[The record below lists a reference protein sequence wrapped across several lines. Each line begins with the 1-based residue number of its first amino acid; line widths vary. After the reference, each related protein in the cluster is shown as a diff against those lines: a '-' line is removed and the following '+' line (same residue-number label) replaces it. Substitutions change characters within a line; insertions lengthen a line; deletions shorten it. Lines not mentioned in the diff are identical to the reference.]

1 MIKRNGQKIAAI
13 AIASILVGQNV
24 QPIIAMGTQTK
35 TNTVEQ
41 TASEESVTSSEET
54 TETVTKEETTAQD
67 VSEEAETTEEVEAKA
82 TNKKA
87 TVDFSIMAISD
98 LHANLMNYDYYT
110 GGTTNNSG
118 LVKVSTLIN
127 QATNKKATVDFS
139 IMAISDLHANLMNYD
154 YYTGGTTN
162 NSGLVKVSTLINQY
176 KEKVDKKKD
185 DKTIDNAFVV
195 DNGDTIEGTPLA
207 NFFAKKNPVKPGT
220 QYPVYK
226 ALEEL
231 GFDATTI
238 GNHELNYGLD
248 FIKQITNDNKSMAT
262 VCANVNDAKTGKPVF
277 DPYKIIE
284 EKVIDSNGEERTLKI
299 GVTGVVPPQV
309 MNWDALL
316 LRGKIN
322 VNDMTESVK
331 KYVPQMKADG
341 ADIVLVLAHTGYGDE
356 NTPNVK
362 NKENAGFDIA
372 NVDGVDLVIGGHV
385 HRSFKK
391 EVKKADGDT
400 VQYIQPLNNGRELG
414 VAELKIDVEEKD
426 GKVEYKINDAE
437 TKIDTVSAKDVP
449 NDEVLVQK
457 VKEYHDATE
466 NYVNTKSGEIT
477 KDLNSFFTLVADDAS
492 VQIVTDAQRKFV
504 EQSIKDGEESLVK
517 YKDLPLLSAGAPFKA
532 GSSAENY
539 VDIKTDAQRKFVEQ
553 SIKDGEES
561 LVKYKDLPLLSAGAP
576 FKAGSSAENYV
587 DIKAGGLALKDLS
600 NLYKYDNTL
609 TVIKLKGKDIKEWLE
624 MSAVMFNTID
634 TNSKEEQDL
643 INRDFPTFNYDVIDG
658 VNYEIDVTQKPRY
671 DKDGNLINA
680 NSERIYNLTYNRKA
694 IDLEQDFLIATN
706 NYRAGGNG
714 FPWNGRQEIVYS
726 GTYEN
731 RQALADYIEAAGKL
745 EPTVDNNWKFKS
757 VDTDA
762 KVIFTS
768 HENGVNYLGA
778 YPQIKAGENIGDK
791 LVKYNY
797 DLSYVAPEENTK
809 PENNESNTN
818 KPEDNTNKPENNT
831 NNNTNNNT
839 DNPKTGDVSIM
850 GYVLL
855 GGAAATG
862 LAVTG
867 LKRKRK

>member
-1 MIKRNGQKIAAI
+1 MIKKNGQKIAAL
-13 AIASILVGQNV
+13 AIAATIIGQNV
-24 QPIIAMGTQTK
+24 QPILAIENVVNQLSETQQTIEK
-35 TNTVEQ
+35 VEN
-41 TASEESVTSSEET
+41 SNTSSEEVG
-54 TETVTKEETTAQD
+54 ETSQEESKGENAEEVVTNEAKQEASEEETDLSKEETKD
-67 VSEEAETTEEVEAKA
+67 AK
-82 TNKKA
+82 KKA
-87 TVDFSIMAISD
+87 SVDFSIMAISD

-110 GGTTNNSG
+110 GGTTNS
-118 LVKVSTLIN
+118 
-127 QATNKKATVDFS
+127 
-139 IMAISDLHANLMNYD
+139 
-154 YYTGGTTN
+154 
-162 NSGLVKVSTLINQY
+162 SGLVKVSTLINQY
-176 KEKVDKKKD
+176 KDKVDKKKD
-185 DKTIDNAFVV
+185 DKKIDNALVV

-207 NFFAKKNPVKPGT
+207 NFFAKKKPVQPGT

-226 ALEEL
+226 ALEEV

-248 FIKQITNDNKSMAT
+248 FIKQITNDNNSMAT

-277 DPYKIIE
+277 DPYKIVE

-299 GVTGVVPPQV
+299 GITGVVPPQV

-316 LRGKIN
+316 LKGKIN

-331 KYVPQMKADG
+331 KYVPQMKAEG

-356 NTPNVK
+356 NTPNAK
-362 NKENAGFDIA
+362 NKENAGYDIA
-372 NVDGVDLVIGGHV
+372 NVEGVDLVIGGHV

-391 EVKKADGDT
+391 EVKKANGDI

-414 VAELKIDVEEKD
+414 VAELKIDLEENN

-437 TKIDTVSAKDVP
+437 SKIDTVSVKDVP

-466 NYVNTKSGEIT
+466 NYVNTPSGEIT

-504 EQSIKDGEESLVK
+504 EKSIKDGEESLVK

-532 GSSAENY
+532 GSSA
-539 VDIKTDAQRKFVEQ
+539 
-553 SIKDGEES
+553 G
-561 LVKYKDLPLLSAGAP
+561 
-576 FKAGSSAENYV
+576 NYV

-624 MSAVMFNTID
+624 LSVVMFNTID

-643 INRDFPTFNYDVIDG
+643 INRDFPTFNFDVIDG
-658 VNYEIDVTQKPRY
+658 VNYEIDVTQKPKY
-671 DKDGNLINA
+671 DKDGNTINA
-680 NSERIYNLTYNRKA
+680 NSQRIVNLTYNGKP
-694 IDLEQDFLIATN
+694 INLEQDFLIATN

-714 FPWNGRQEIVYS
+714 FPWNGKQEIVYS

-731 RQALADYIEAAGKL
+731 RQAVADYIETAGKL

-768 HENGVNYLGA
+768 HENGAKYLGA
-778 YPQIKAGENIGDK
+778 HPQIKSGENIGDK
-791 LVKYNY
+791 LVKYSY
-797 DLSYVAPEENTK
+797 DLSYVVPGTNEKPEENKPGINK
-809 PENNESNTN
+809 PETN
-818 KPEDNTNKPENNT
+818 KPGLNNST
-831 NNNTNNNT
+831 TNNT
-839 DNPKTGDVSIM
+839 DNPKTGDTSII
-850 GYVLL
+850 GYVVL
-855 GGAAATG
+855 GGAAAAG
-862 LAVTG
+862 LAVTSI
-867 LKRKRK
+867 KRKRK

>member
-127 QATNKKATVDFS
+127 Q
-139 IMAISDLHANLMNYD
+139 
-154 YYTGGTTN
+154 
-162 NSGLVKVSTLINQY
+162 Y

-185 DKTIDNAFVV
+185 DKTIDNSLVV

-539 VDIKTDAQRKFVEQ
+539 VDIK
-553 SIKDGEES
+553 
-561 LVKYKDLPLLSAGAP
+561 
-576 FKAGSSAENYV
+576 
-587 DIKAGGLALKDLS
+587 AGGLALKNLS

-658 VNYEIDVTQKPRY
+658 INYEIDVTQKPRY

-680 NSERIYNLTYNRKA
+680 NSERIYNLTYNGKP
-694 IDLEQDFLIATN
+694 IDLDQDFLIATN

>member
-1 MIKRNGQKIAAI
+1 MIKKNGKKIAAL
-13 AIASILVGQNV
+13 AIAATIIGQNI
-24 QPIIAMGTQTK
+24 QPIFAIENVINQLSEVQQTIEK
-35 TNTVEQ
+35 VENSD
-41 TASEESVTSSEET
+41 TSSEEVGETSKEESNKENAEEVIINEAKPEASEESKNEVN
-54 TETVTKEETTAQD
+54 KEEIKD
-67 VSEEAETTEEVEAKA
+67 VK
-82 TNKKA
+82 KKA
-87 TVDFSIMAISD
+87 S
-98 LHANLMNYDYYT
+98 
-110 GGTTNNSG
+110 
-118 LVKVSTLIN
+118 
-127 QATNKKATVDFS
+127 VDFS

-185 DKTIDNAFVV
+185 DKEIDNALVV

-207 NFFAKKNPVKPGT
+207 NFFAKKKPVKPGT

-226 ALEEL
+226 ALEEV

-248 FIKQITNDNKSMAT
+248 FIKQITNDNKRMAT

-277 DPYKIIE
+277 NPYKIVE

-299 GVTGVVPPQV
+299 GITGVVPPQV

-322 VNDMTESVK
+322 VNDMTESIK
-331 KYVPQMKADG
+331 KYVPQMKAEG

-362 NKENAGFDIA
+362 NKENAGYDIA
-372 NVDGVDLVIGGHV
+372 NVEGVDLVIGGHV
-385 HRSFKK
+385 HKSFKK
-391 EVKKADGDT
+391 EVKKANGDI
-400 VQYIQPLNNGRELG
+400 VQYIQPLNSGRELG
-414 VAELKIDVEEKD
+414 VAELKIDLEENN
-426 GKVEYKINDAE
+426 GKIEYKINDA
-437 TKIDTVSAKDVP
+437 TSKIDTVSAKDVP

-466 NYVNTKSGEIT
+466 NYVNTPSGEIT

-504 EQSIKDGEESLVK
+504 EKSIKDGEESLVK

-532 GSSAENY
+532 GSSA
-539 VDIKTDAQRKFVEQ
+539 
-553 SIKDGEES
+553 G
-561 LVKYKDLPLLSAGAP
+561 
-576 FKAGSSAENYV
+576 NYV

-624 MSAVMFNTID
+624 LSAVMFNTID

-643 INRDFPTFNYDVIDG
+643 INRDFPTFNFDVIDG
-658 VNYEIDVTQKPRY
+658 VNYEIDVTQKPKY
-671 DKDGNLINA
+671 DKDGNVINA
-680 NSERIYNLTYNRKA
+680 NSQRIVNLTYNGKP
-694 IDLEQDFLIATN
+694 INLEQDFLIATN

-714 FPWNGRQEIVYS
+714 FPWNGKQEIVYS

-731 RQALADYIEAAGKL
+731 RQAVADYIEAAGKL

-768 HENGVNYLGA
+768 HENGAKYLGKH
-778 YPQIKAGENIGDK
+778 PQIKAGENIGDK
-791 LVKYNY
+791 LVKYSY
-797 DLSYVAPEENTK
+797 DLSYVVPGTNEKPEENK
-809 PENNESNTN
+809 PGTN
-818 KPEDNTNKPENNT
+818 KPETNKPGS
-831 NNNTNNNT
+831 NNNSTTNST
-839 DNPKTGDVSIM
+839 DNPKTGDTSII
-850 GYVLL
+850 GYVVL
-855 GGAAATG
+855 GGAAAAG
-862 LAVTG
+862 LAVTSIKK
-867 LKRKRK
+867 KRK

>member
-1 MIKRNGQKIAAI
+1 MIKKNGKKIAAF
-13 AIASILVGQNV
+13 AIAATIIGQNI
-24 QPIIAMGTQTK
+24 QPIFAIENVINQLSEIQQTIEK
-35 TNTVEQ
+35 VEN
-41 TASEESVTSSEET
+41 SDTSSEEVGET
-54 TETVTKEETTAQD
+54 SKEESNKVNTEEVVTNEAKSEALEENKNEVNKEETKS
-67 VSEEAETTEEVEAKA
+67 VK
-82 TNKKA
+82 KKA
-87 TVDFSIMAISD
+87 S
-98 LHANLMNYDYYT
+98 
-110 GGTTNNSG
+110 
-118 LVKVSTLIN
+118 
-127 QATNKKATVDFS
+127 VDFS

-185 DKTIDNAFVV
+185 DKKIDNALVV

-226 ALEEL
+226 ALEEV

-262 VCANVNDAKTGKPVF
+262 VCANVNDTKTGKPVF
-277 DPYKIIE
+277 NPYKIVE

-299 GVTGVVPPQV
+299 GITGVVPPQV

-331 KYVPQMKADG
+331 KYVPQMKAEG
-341 ADIVLVLAHTGYGDE
+341 ADIILVLAHTGYGDE
-356 NTPNVK
+356 NTSNVK
-362 NKENAGFDIA
+362 NKENAGYDIA
-372 NVDGVDLVIGGHV
+372 NVEGVDLVIGGHV
-385 HRSFKK
+385 HKSFKK
-391 EVKKADGDT
+391 EVKKANGDI

-414 VAELKIDVEEKD
+414 VAELKIDLEENN
-426 GKVEYKINDAE
+426 GKIEYKINDAAS
-437 TKIDTVSAKDVP
+437 KIDAVSVKDVP

-466 NYVNTKSGEIT
+466 NYVNTPSGEIT

-504 EQSIKDGEESLVK
+504 EKSIKDGEESLVK

-532 GSSAENY
+532 GSSA
-539 VDIKTDAQRKFVEQ
+539 
-553 SIKDGEES
+553 G
-561 LVKYKDLPLLSAGAP
+561 
-576 FKAGSSAENYV
+576 NYV

-624 MSAVMFNTID
+624 LSAVMFNTID

-643 INRDFPTFNYDVIDG
+643 INRDFPTFNFDVIDG
-658 VNYEIDVTQKPRY
+658 VNYEIDVTQNPKY
-671 DKDGNLINA
+671 DKDGNVINA
-680 NSERIYNLTYNRKA
+680 NSQRIVNLTYNEKP
-694 IDLEQDFLIATN
+694 INLEQDFLIATN

-714 FPWNGRQEIVYS
+714 FPWNGKQEIVYS

-731 RQALADYIEAAGKL
+731 RQAVADYIEAAGKL

-768 HENGVNYLGA
+768 HENGAKYLGTH
-778 YPQIKAGENIGDK
+778 PQIKAGENIGDK
-791 LVKYNY
+791 LVKYSY
-797 DLSYVAPEENTK
+797 DLSYVVPGTNEKPEETK
-809 PENNESNTN
+809 PGINKPETN
-818 KPEDNTNKPENNT
+818 KPGS
-831 NNNTNNNT
+831 NNNSTTNNT
-839 DNPKTGDVSIM
+839 DNPKTGDTSII
-850 GYVLL
+850 GYVVL
-855 GGAAATG
+855 GGAAAAG
-862 LAVTG
+862 LAVTSI
-867 LKRKRK
+867 KRKRK

>member
-127 QATNKKATVDFS
+127 Q
-139 IMAISDLHANLMNYD
+139 
-154 YYTGGTTN
+154 
-162 NSGLVKVSTLINQY
+162 Y

-185 DKTIDNAFVV
+185 DKTIDNSLVV

-539 VDIKTDAQRKFVEQ
+539 VDIK
-553 SIKDGEES
+553 
-561 LVKYKDLPLLSAGAP
+561 
-576 FKAGSSAENYV
+576 
-587 DIKAGGLALKDLS
+587 AGGLALKDLS

-658 VNYEIDVTQKPRY
+658 INYEIDVTQKPRY

-818 KPEDNTNKPENNT
+818 KPENNTNKPENNT

-855 GGAAATG
+855 GGAASNRISSNWIKKKKKIINF
-862 LAVTG
+862 L
-867 LKRKRK
+867 

>member
-13 AIASILVGQNV
+13 AIAAILVGQNV
-24 QPIIAMGTQTK
+24 KPIIAMGTQVK
-35 TNTVEQ
+35 QNLAEQ
-41 TASEESVTSSEET
+41 TEREEVVTT
-54 TETVTKEETTAQD
+54 TEKENTLQ
-67 VSEEAETTEEVEAKA
+67 EVRDEAK
-82 TNKKA
+82 TINKKA
-87 TVDFSIMAISD
+87 TVDFSIMATSD
-98 LHANLMNYDYYT
+98 LHSNLMNYDYYT
-110 GGTTNNSG
+110 GR
-118 LVKVSTLIN
+118 
-127 QATNKKATVDFS
+127 
-139 IMAISDLHANLMNYD
+139 
-154 YYTGGTTN
+154 TTN

-185 DKTIDNAFVV
+185 DKIIDNALVV
-195 DNGDTIEGTPLA
+195 DNGDTVEGTPLA
-207 NFFAKKNPVKPGT
+207 NLFAKKNPVKPGT

-226 ALEEL
+226 ALEEI
-231 GFDATTI
+231 GFDVTTI
-238 GNHELNYGLD
+238 GNHEFNYGLD
-248 FIKQITNDNKSMAT
+248 FIKQITNDNKTMAT

-331 KYVPQMKADG
+331 KYVPQMKAEG

-372 NVDGVDLVIGGHV
+372 NVDDVDLVIGGHV

-391 EVKKADGDT
+391 EVKKADGDI

-414 VAELKIDVEEKD
+414 VAELKIDLEEKD
-426 GKVEYKINDAE
+426 GKVEYKINDAQ

-449 NDEVLVQK
+449 NDEALVQK

-492 VQIVTDAQRKFV
+492 VQIV
-504 EQSIKDGEESLVK
+504 
-517 YKDLPLLSAGAPFKA
+517 
-532 GSSAENY
+532 
-539 VDIKTDAQRKFVEQ
+539 TDAQRKFVEQ

-658 VNYEIDVTQKPRY
+658 VKYEIDVTQKPRY

-680 NSERIYNLTYNRKA
+680 NSERIYNLTYNGKA

-731 RQALADYIEAAGKL
+731 RQALADCIEAAGKL
-745 EPTVDNNWKFKS
+745 NPTVDNNWKFKS

-762 KVIFTS
+762 KVTFTS
-768 HENGVNYLGA
+768 HENGVNYLEN
-778 YPQIKAGENIGDK
+778 YPQIKAGDNIGEQ
-791 LVKYNY
+791 LVKYSY
-797 DLSYVAPEENTK
+797 DLSYVTPEENNK
-809 PENNESNTN
+809 PENGELNTN
-818 KPEDNTNKPENNT
+818 KPEDNTNKPGNST

-839 DNPKTGDVSIM
+839 DNPKTGDASII
-850 GYVLL
+850 GHVLL
-855 GGAAATG
+855 GGAATMG

>member
-24 QPIIAMGTQTK
+24 QPIIAMETQAK

-41 TASEESVTSSEET
+41 TAAEEAVNATEET
-54 TETVTKEETTAQD
+54 TENVTEEENTAQE
-67 VSEEAETTEEVEAKA
+67 VSEEAETTEEVEAK
-82 TNKKA
+82 
-87 TVDFSIMAISD
+87 
-98 LHANLMNYDYYT
+98 
-110 GGTTNNSG
+110 
-118 LVKVSTLIN
+118 
-127 QATNKKATVDFS
+127 ATNKKATVDFS

-391 EVKKADGDT
+391 EVKKADGDI

-426 GKVEYKINDAE
+426 GNVEYKINDAE

-492 VQIVTDAQRKFV
+492 VQIV
-504 EQSIKDGEESLVK
+504 
-517 YKDLPLLSAGAPFKA
+517 
-532 GSSAENY
+532 
-539 VDIKTDAQRKFVEQ
+539 TDAQRKFVEQ

-680 NSERIYNLTYNRKA
+680 NSERIYNLTYNGKA

-797 DLSYVAPEENTK
+797 DLSYVAPEENNK

-818 KPEDNTNKPENNT
+818 KPENNTNKPENNT

-839 DNPKTGDVSIM
+839 DNPKTGDASIM